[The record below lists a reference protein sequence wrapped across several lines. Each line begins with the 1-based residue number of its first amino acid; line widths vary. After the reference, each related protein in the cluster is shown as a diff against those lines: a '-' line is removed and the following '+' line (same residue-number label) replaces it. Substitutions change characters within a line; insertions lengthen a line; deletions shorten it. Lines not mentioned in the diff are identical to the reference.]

1 MTTAEISIVIALVL
15 NPVVAIIISLWY
27 QRRKEK
33 RQQKFNSFFALVS
46 HRDTTFLSPTFVSQ
60 LNTIDIVFHDCPKI
74 LAAWK
79 KYYERLNS
87 LNHPQDVTSL
97 HHLKL
102 DLLHDIATHLGYKEW
117 RQTDIDKYYLP
128 NAIADQQNLNM
139 EVQKELLSYLK
150 NGNAVYEALLMQ
162 YQQSEENNSKT
173 IEDKS

>member
-1 MTTAEISIVIALVL
+1 MNVELRDIIGI
-15 NPVVAIIISLWY
+15 VAICFGPVAAICISLWY
-27 QRRKEK
+27 HKRKEK

-74 LAAWK
+74 LSAWK

-87 LNHPQDVTSL
+87 LNHPRDVISL

-128 NAIADQQNLNM
+128 NAIADRQNLDA

-150 NGNAVYEALLMQ
+150 NGNEVYAALLRQ
-162 YQQSEENNSKT
+162 YQQSGENQELS
-173 IEDKS
+173 S